1 MKRYCHEC
9 GKEANLAAAKFC
21 CHCGSSLGFASA
33 QAKVKKIQAKT
44 QEADDDEEEDE
55 ENESSGSYSGLSE
68 RGLDFEF
75 QKSPAQVEKIGNV
88 IGTRSSTPSDD
99 SDNGQI
105 ISLSSEEAMKEFQR
119 EAGTL
124 RPGKGK

>member
-1 MKRYCHEC
+1 MKRYCHGC
-9 GKEANLAAAKFC
+9 GKQADSTAAKFC
-21 CHCGSSLGFASA
+21 CHCGSSLSFASA
-33 QAKVKKIQAKT
+33 QLKVEKIQAKT
-44 QEADDDEEEDE
+44 QKADDDEEEGE
-55 ENESSGSYSGLSE
+55 ESESSGSYSGLSE

-75 QKSPAQVEKIGNV
+75 QKFPTQVEKIENV